1 MFTFAKAQVA
11 SFVASMVD
19 YLITILCVELF
30 GFWYFFGT
38 GIGTVSGGLVN
49 FSVSRRWVFKSTERE
64 RNVQLKLYFVV
75 WLGYLLLCTSG
86 VFLLTPYAGL
96 NYLVSKVFVTL
107 VLAIGYNYPFQR
119 KLIFR

>member
-11 SFVASMVD
+11 SFVASLVD
-19 YLITILCVELF
+19 YMITILCVELF

-38 GIGTVSGGLVN
+38 GIGTLSGGLVN
-49 FSVSRRWVFKSTERE
+49 FSVSRRWVFKSSEKE
-64 RNVQLKLYFVV
+64 KNVQLMLYFVV

-86 VFLLTPYAGL
+86 VFLLTHYTGL

-119 KLIFR
+119 KVIFR

>member
-11 SFVASMVD
+11 SFVASLVD
-19 YLITILCVELF
+19 YMITILCVELF

-38 GIGTVSGGLVN
+38 GIGTLSGGLVN
-49 FSVSRRWVFKSTERE
+49 FSVSRRWVFKSSEKE
-64 RNVQLKLYFVV
+64 KNVQLMLYFVV
-75 WLGYLLLCTSG
+75 WLGYLHLCTSG
-86 VFLLTPYAGL
+86 VFLLTHYTGL

-119 KLIFR
+119 KVIFR

>member
-11 SFVASMVD
+11 SFVASLVD
-19 YLITILCVELF
+19 YMITILCVELF

-38 GIGTVSGGLVN
+38 GIGTLSGGLVN
-49 FSVSRRWVFKSTERE
+49 FSVSRRWVFKSSEKE
-64 RNVQLKLYFVV
+64 KNVQLMLYFVV

-86 VFLLTPYAGL
+86 VFLLTHYAGL

>member
-1 MFTFAKAQVA
+1 
-11 SFVASMVD
+11 
-19 YLITILCVELF
+19 VELF

-38 GIGTVSGGLVN
+38 GIGTLSGGLVN
-49 FSVSRRWVFKSTERE
+49 FSVSRRWVFKSSEKE
-64 RNVQLKLYFVV
+64 KNVQLMLYFVV

-86 VFLLTPYAGL
+86 VFLLTHYTGL